1 MRHVR
6 IDPAKA
12 PCDERPAWPNGVR
25 VRERMSRPAVVVA
38 AGTTIGKAL
47 RLMADRRIHYLP
59 VVDEA
64 HEIVGIV
71 NADDLL
77 GTGRSAP
84 PRGAVVTTV
93 MSAPA
98 VTITPG
104 ASMDAAMRLMAD
116 RGVGALPV
124 VEGRRVVGIFT
135 QSDVVTAVAGME
147 PR

>member
-6 IDPAKA
+6 IDPAEA

-25 VRERMSRPAVVVA
+25 VRERMSRPAVVVGA
-38 AGTTIGKAL
+38 HTTIGTAL
-47 RLMADRRIHYLP
+47 RLMADRHIHYLP

-64 HEIVGIV
+64 HAVIGIV

-77 GTGRSAP
+77 RTGRPTP
-84 PRGAVVTTV
+84 PHGAVVTTV

-104 ASMDAAMRLMAD
+104 EAMDSAMRLMAD

-124 VEGRRVVGIFT
+124 VEGARVVGILT
-135 QSDVVTAVAGME
+135 QSDVVTAVAHME